1 MKRGIG
7 FSIIEL
13 MVSMVVLLAVVA
25 GATVALVQAQH
36 ATDGV
41 ALMANTQEN
50 LRAGMHFIT
59 RDLAQ
64 AGEGIPPA
72 GVSLPNT
79 AAGISAINRPGT
91 AGTFLQPNLVSYL
104 LLPVVTPGNQLGQIA
119 KSVNPQT
126 GAVLNGIN
134 TDVINILY
142 ADNTLVDA
150 AGNFLNSFPIVQA
163 APAIPV
169 CAAPAQINATGLTVT
184 LAANCFTM
192 PGRPTPIAVGN
203 LILFTNQNG
212 TALEYVTGVAG
223 QVITFG
229 AGDPAGLNQTGLPNG
244 TVADL
249 ANAGGG
255 FPPTTIQRV
264 WLVTYYIDSTT
275 NPLKPQLVRQVN
287 YPNYPTVANAAN
299 PPQQIADCIENL
311 SFSYDITNS
320 TAPAGTYP
328 IGPGDAPFPNPAFD
342 SPGQIRA
349 VNVSIAGR
357 SEYPYLGSTM
367 PQYFRNNLE
376 TQVSLR
382 SMSFQNQ
389 FQTSATAP

>member
-1 MKRGIG
+1 MKRGNG

-13 MVSMVVLLAVVA
+13 MVSMVILLAVVA
-25 GATVALVQAQH
+25 TATVALVQAQH

-72 GVSLPNT
+72 GVSLPT
-79 AAGISAINRPGT
+79 TGAGLSNINRPGT
-91 AGTFLQPNLVSYL
+91 ATTFPTGYS
-104 LLPVVTPGNQLGQIA
+104 LLPVVTPGWQAGQPA
-119 KSVNPQT
+119 KSVNPRT
-126 GAVLNGIN
+126 GAILIGPNA

-142 ADNTLVDA
+142 ADNTLVDP
-150 AGNFLNSFPIVQA
+150 AGHFLNSFPVVQA
-163 APAIPV
+163 APAVPV

-184 LAANCFTM
+184 LATGCFQM
-192 PGRPTPIAVGN
+192 PGTPTPITVGN

-223 QVITFG
+223 QVITFA
-229 AGDPAGLNQTGLPNG
+229 AGDPAGLNQTGLANG

-249 ANAGGG
+249 ANGGGG

-264 WLVTYYIDSTT
+264 WLVSYYIDSTT
-275 NPLKPQLVRQVN
+275 NPSKPQLVRQVN
-287 YPNYPTVANAAN
+287 YPNYPTVATASN

-320 TAPAGTYP
+320 TAPAGSYP
-328 IGPGDAPFPNPAFD
+328 IGPGDAPTPLPGFDTPAQF
-342 SPGQIRA
+342 RA
-349 VNVSIAGR
+349 VNVAIAGR
-357 SEYPYLGSTM
+357 SEYPYLGSTT

-389 FQTSATAP
+389 FQTSVTAP

>member
-1 MKRGIG
+1 MKRGNG
-7 FSIIEL
+7 FSLIEL
-13 MVSMVVLLAVVA
+13 MVSMVILLIVVA
-25 GATVALVQAQH
+25 TATVALVQAQH
-36 ATDGV
+36 ATDAV

-72 GVSLPNT
+72 GVSLPNS
-79 AAGISAINRPGT
+79 AAAVSAVNRPGT
-91 AGTFLQPNLVSYL
+91 ATTFPTTYT
-104 LLPVVTPGNQLGQIA
+104 LLPVVTPGSLLGQIA

-126 GAVLNGIN
+126 GVVLSGTP

-142 ADNTLVDA
+142 ADNTLIDT
-150 AGNFLNSFPIVQA
+150 AGNYLNSFPIVQA
-163 APAIPV
+163 APAAPV
-169 CAAPAQINATGLTVT
+169 CAGAINATGLTVT
-184 LAANCFTM
+184 LVTGCFKM
-192 PGRPTPIAVGN
+192 PGTPTPVAVGN

-223 QVITFG
+223 EVITFG

-244 TVADL
+244 TVANL

-264 WLVTYYIDSTT
+264 WMVSYYIDSTT
-275 NPLKPQLVRQVN
+275 NASKPQLVRQVN
-287 YPNYPTVANAAN
+287 YPNYPTVAGATN
-299 PPQQIADCIENL
+299 PPQQIGDCIENL
-311 SFSYDITNS
+311 GFSFDITNS
-320 TAPAGTYP
+320 TAPVGTYL
-328 IGPGDAPFPNPAFD
+328 IGPGDAPTPNTLYDTPA
-342 SPGQIRA
+342 QIRA
-349 VNVSIAGR
+349 VNVFLAGR
-357 SEYPYLGSTM
+357 SEYPYLGATM
-367 PQYFRNNLE
+367 PQYFRNNLS

-389 FQTSATAP
+389 FQTSSTAP

>member
-1 MKRGIG
+1 MKHGNG
-7 FSIIEL
+7 FSLIEL
-13 MVSMVVLLAVVA
+13 MISMVVLIAVVA
-25 GATVALVQAQH
+25 AATVALVQAQH

-41 ALMANTQEN
+41 AMMANTQEN

-64 AGEGIPPA
+64 AGEGIPPS
-72 GVSLPNT
+72 GVSLPN
-79 AAGISAINRPGT
+79 SAVGASNVNRPGT
-91 AGTFLQPNLVSYL
+91 ATTFLTSYT
-104 LLPVVTPGNQLGQIA
+104 LLPVVTPGSLAGQPA

-126 GAVLNGIN
+126 GAILVGPNP

-142 ADNTLVDA
+142 ADNTLVDT
-150 AGNFLNSFPIVQA
+150 AGNFLNSFPVVQA
-163 APAIPV
+163 APAVPV

-184 LAANCFTM
+184 LATNCFQM
-192 PGRPTPIAVGN
+192 PGTPTPLAVGN

-223 QVITFG
+223 QVITFA

-264 WLVTYYIDSTT
+264 WLVSYYIDSTT
-275 NPLKPQLVRQVN
+275 NPSKPQLVRQVN
-287 YPNYPTVANAAN
+287 YPNYPTVATASN

-320 TAPAGTYP
+320 TAPAGTYA
-328 IGPGDAPFPNPAFD
+328 IGPGDAPTPNTLYDTPAQF
-342 SPGQIRA
+342 RA

-367 PQYFRNNLE
+367 PQYFRNNLQ

-389 FQTSATAP
+389 FQTSPTAP